1 MATPPQATPPSEATQ
16 APVPTA
22 STTVG
27 KPIHSLVLDTGP
39 LIKNDPSVSALIAQ
53 AEQLYI
59 LPSVVPEIRDVATRT
74 RVETTLL
81 PFVTLRAPNPKSVA
95 VIREFARK
103 TGDLGVL
110 SRPDIEVLA
119 LGYELECERNGGD
132 WRLRR
137 SPDQKQVN
145 GKPPQ
150 RTAVPS
156 VEATTQEG
164 TVGDEAKE
172 AAPVSSTEEAAT
184 TAEEPATAAEVPVP
198 AEEAPVPVEE
208 AASPST
214 DAPVEA
220 MEKLDVSDAT
230 ETQGADESS
239 PTAEPEVVVAEE
251 VEEEDASD
259 DGEASD
265 DDGGWI
271 TPSNVKKHKNLDA
284 NTSTPSKNATAPRT
298 LQAAVLTSDYAM
310 QNVALRMNLNL
321 VTPAFARITHL
332 KTWVLRCHGCFKIT
346 KDMEKQFCPSC
357 GQPTLL
363 RTSCSTDDKG
373 NFRVHLKKGF
383 QYNNR
388 GNVYSVPKPVHGT
401 PHGRLAKGAGGQN
414 HWGVHLMLAED
425 QKEFV
430 KASEALKKQ
439 KKKDLMDDEFL
450 PGILTGDRSSGGKI
464 KVGAGRTINARRRR

>member
-1 MATPPQATPPSEATQ
+1 MAANTTMDTTPPTAPPSEAPKATE
-16 APVPTA
+16 
-22 STTVG
+22 TTTG

-53 AEQLYI
+53 AEFLYAT
-59 LPSVVPEIRDVATRT
+59 PTVVPEIRDAATRT
-74 RVETTLL
+74 RVETTLM
-81 PFVTLRAPNPKSVA
+81 PFVTVRAPNPKSVA

-110 SRPDIEVLA
+110 SKPDIEVLA
-119 LGYELECERNGGD
+119 LAYDLECERNGGD
-132 WRLRR
+132 WRLRN

-150 RTAVPS
+150 RA
-156 VEATTQEG
+156 
-164 TVGDEAKE
+164 EAKTE
-172 AAPVSSTEEAAT
+172 TAPADEEKATEEKAIEEK
-184 TAEEPATAAEVPVP
+184 TAEEKTAEEKTAEKKTAEEKTQEPTAAQPEE
-198 AEEAPVPVEE
+198 ASSQAGEAPVAE
-208 AASPST
+208 
-214 DAPVEA
+214 
-220 MEKLDVSDAT
+220 MEQLDVKDA
-230 ETQGADESS
+230 ETTSASQEE
-239 PTAEPEVVVAEE
+239 TVETTNEPEISQPEE
-251 VEEEDASD
+251 VEEEDQD

-271 TPSNVKKHKNLDA
+271 TPSNVKKHKAKDT
-284 NTSTPSKNATAPRT
+284 NTSTPSKNPQRT
-298 LQAAVLTSDYAM
+298 LQAAVLTSDFAM

-321 VTPAFARITHL
+321 ITPSFTRITHL
-332 KTWVLRCHGCFKIT
+332 KTWVMRCHACFKIT

-363 RTSCSTDDKG
+363 RTSCSTDEQG

-383 QYNNR
+383 QWNNR

-401 PHGRLAKGAGGQN
+401 PHGRLAKHAGGQN
-414 HWGVHLMLAED
+414 NWGAHLMLAED

-430 KASEALKKQ
+430 KASDAQRKQ

-450 PGILTGDRSSGGKI
+450 PGILTGDRSGGGKI
-464 KVGAGRTINARRRR
+464 KVGAGRTVNARRRR

>member
-1 MATPPQATPPSEATQ
+1 MATPPQAPPSEAP
-16 APVPTA
+16 APAAPQQQPTA
-22 STTVG
+22 TTTG

-59 LPSVVPEIRDVATRT
+59 LPSVVPEIRDAATRT

-81 PFVTLRAPNPKSVA
+81 PFVTVRAPNPKSVA

-110 SRPDIEVLA
+110 SKPDIEVLA

-132 WRLRR
+132 WRLRS

-150 RTAVPS
+150 RADVKSET
-156 VEATTQEG
+156 
-164 TVGDEAKE
+164 
-172 AAPVSSTEEAAT
+172 
-184 TAEEPATAAEVPVP
+184 
-198 AEEAPVPVEE
+198 AEEAPIDTTQTTEPASETSVEAPAEVPAETAAE
-208 AASPST
+208 AST
-214 DAPVEA
+214 EVPMKA
-220 MEKLDVSDAT
+220 MEKLELDETVNGSEALNNAQAT
-230 ETQGADESS
+230 EAPEAAAQETTTESS
-239 PTAEPEVVVAEE
+239 LDNIVAEE
-251 VEEEDASD
+251 VEEASD

-271 TPSNVKKHKNLDA
+271 TPSNVKKHKSADS
-284 NTSTPSKNATAPRT
+284 NTRTPTNKPQRT
-298 LQAAVLTSDYAM
+298 LQAAVLTSDFAM

-321 VTPAFARITHL
+321 ITPAFARITHL

-357 GQPTLL
+357 GQPTLM
-363 RTSCSTDDKG
+363 RTSCSTDEQG
-373 NFRVHLKKGF
+373 NFRVHLKQGF
-383 QYNNR
+383 QWNNR

-401 PHGRLAKGAGGQN
+401 SNGRLAKHAGGQN
-414 HWGVHLMLAED
+414 NWGAHLVLAED
-425 QKEFV
+425 QKEYV
-430 KASEALKKQ
+430 KASDVARRQ
-439 KKKDLMDDEFL
+439 KKKDLMDDDYL

-464 KVGAGRTINARRRR
+464 RVGAGRAINSRRRR